1 MADFRAARHRM
12 VDTQL
17 AARGIR
23 DSRLLDAMREI
34 PREAFVPPGRE
45 EQAHDDSP
53 LPIAEGQTI
62 SQPYI
67 VARMIEAAEVAPGDH
82 VLEVGAGSGYAA
94 AVLSRMAARVVA
106 VERRPALAEAAR
118 ERLTRLGFGNVE
130 IVVADGTLG
139 WPREAPYEVIIVSAG
154 APAVP
159 EALKGQLAP
168 DGRLVIPVGRG
179 DGIQTLLRIT
189 RTGPADYDELILEPV
204 RFVPL
209 IGEQGW
215 KETPA

>member
-67 VARMIEAAEVAPGDH
+67 VARMIEAAEVAQGDH

>member
-1 MADFRAARHRM
+1 
-12 VDTQL
+12 
-17 AARGIR
+17 
-23 DSRLLDAMREI
+23 
-34 PREAFVPPGRE
+34 
-45 EQAHDDSP
+45 
-53 LPIAEGQTI
+53 
-62 SQPYI
+62 
-67 VARMIEAAEVAPGDH
+67 
-82 VLEVGAGSGYAA
+82 
-94 AVLSRMAARVVA
+94 MAARVVA